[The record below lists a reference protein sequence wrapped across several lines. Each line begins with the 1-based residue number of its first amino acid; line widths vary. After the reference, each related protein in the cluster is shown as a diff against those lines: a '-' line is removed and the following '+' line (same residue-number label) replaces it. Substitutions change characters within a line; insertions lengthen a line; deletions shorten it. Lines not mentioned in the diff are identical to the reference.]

1 MKKFFYGLTVCLM
14 LIVGVFA
21 LTGCGET
28 IESLGIKNG
37 VIKTE
42 YIVGE
47 AFDKSSGVL
56 VAKIGSRYVDIALT
70 DPAVTIEGFSTE
82 VEVASATATIK
93 YKGKSCTFAYSVS
106 LKRVEGANVKG
117 VYTFTYDG
125 TNVKSKIIQDI
136 FDNQTAGINK
146 ADIVLTDLEGK
157 TWEGITDVP
166 NNTNQSVNISVKVQK
181 QGYASYN
188 KVVTVIINK
197 KDLIAKLFIVDKL
210 GNKQTIGAGNA
221 VEYNG
226 ADFDLAIE
234 YVGLA
239 QTDEEKFKTENQTKT
254 GARPF
259 ICTST
264 KTSSSLDTSFSNS
277 TSSSRKTVGRYTSGI
292 VINSSLL
299 HNYTLK
305 GESNCATISTDQEGK
320 SVVSYSNGFNWE
332 IQKATLSDEAI
343 ESIKAKI
350 TYSRYSIDNIAL
362 PDSTYTGTKQMLTLA
377 SNFAIGDEK
386 VIPEDTNN
394 IKVAYYDKAEYES
407 IGANATK
414 LSAEGV
420 KDAGKYKVVYTISYQ
435 NYKDLTIE
443 KDFEITPKAI
453 EIVWKSINNIDGA
466 TLTSDP
472 NFEYDGN
479 EKGVIAVVVNMNGIY
494 SGDLNAEGRLSC
506 LVTDNGTGTEKAQ
519 RTAQATLSSNNY
531 IFKDQV
537 EGYAYLFVWS
547 IV

>member
-93 YKGKSCTFAYSVS
+93 YKGKSCTFGYSVS

-146 ADIVLTDLEGK
+146 ADIVLADLEGK
-157 TWEGITDVP
+157 TWEGIIDVP

-188 KVVTVIINK
+188 KAVTVIVNK

-210 GNKQTIGAGNA
+210 GNKQTVGAGNA

-239 QTDEEKFKTENQTKT
+239 QADEEKFKAENQSTA

-350 TYSRYSIDNIAL
+350 TYSRYSIDNTVL
-362 PDSTYTGTKQMLTLA
+362 PDSTYIGTKQMLTLT

-394 IKVAYYDKAEYES
+394 IKVAYYDKAD
-407 IGANATK
+407 ATK
-414 LSAEGV
+414 YWTDGV
-420 KDAGKYKVVYTISYQ
+420 TNAGKYKVVYTISYK

-453 EIVWKSINNIDGA
+453 EIVWKSINDIDGA

-472 NFEYDGN
+472 NFEYDGTQ
-479 EKGVIAVVVNMNGIY
+479 KGVIAVVVNMNGIY
-494 SGDLNAEGRLSC
+494 SGDLDAEGRLSC